1 MKTYNL
7 ITVSTL
13 LFALGII
20 CPACEAHP
28 AFKVQSA
35 LEALEAGDLDK
46 AESLLQISRFEEP
59 DSYEINYNLG
69 IVSYRK
75 RDYAKSVRLFA
86 RASELV
92 RNPDESFNTFYNMG
106 NAAFKGY
113 DFALAVT
120 AYKNALAVKNDYQ
133 AEYNLKIAEKKL
145 QEQLDRMKKEQEQ
158 QQNQNQQQ
166 QNGQQQGQQNQ
177 QQNGQQDQQ
186 QNGQQGQQQNG
197 QQQGQQQNGQQGQ
210 QQNDEQQGQQNQ
222 QQNGQQEQQQNS
234 DINNDNQQ
242 STVNNSEN
250 VKEGEGNEEKQSSE
264 DNKENEENNEQSA
277 NSKSS
282 DGNNEDEENKDEQQ
296 SSNSEEKENN
306 TEANA
311 SDSAQL
317 NNEETASAS
326 APINETTATPE
337 ADRRDLQMA
346 EDKGKVGRPEASQK
360 ARAMKNIKLNKKDV
374 EAYLKEMEAREAEA
388 QKYYRINNISEK
400 NPEYMNQEELREWL
414 KIRNRKKE
422 KARNNEQDW

>member
-1 MKTYNL
+1 MT
-7 ITVSTL
+7 
-13 LFALGII
+13 G
-20 CPACEAHP
+20 
-28 AFKVQSA
+28 
-35 LEALEAGDLDK
+35 
-46 AESLLQISRFEEP
+46 
-59 DSYEINYNLG
+59 
-69 IVSYRK
+69 
-75 RDYAKSVRLFA
+75 SVTMFA

-145 QEQLDRMKKEQEQ
+145 QEQLERMKKEQEQ

-186 QNGQQGQQQNG
+186 QNGQQ
-197 QQQGQQQNGQQGQ
+197 QGQQQNGQQGQ

-222 QQNGQQEQQQNS
+222 QQNGQKGQQQNS

-242 STVNNSEN
+242 STENNSEN